1 MFDRSTEAD
10 ELDELQ
16 KDDFNRINSGE
27 NAEEQPKK
35 ATGSAWIVHAFAAT
49 FFFSCTNSA
58 MAEVSEHVG

>member
-10 ELDELQ
+10 DLDELQ

-49 FFFSCTNSA
+49 FFFS
-58 MAEVSEHVG
+58 